1 MWVQIM
7 SVWVIASMQV
17 ICFKFAYKKCHIL
30 HYKGQLIL
38 KRLVGVFK
46 FSQITNLKTQIFVYG
61 RIEKNKMSFRNE
73 LTLEKSKFNTNR
85 FRMFSKRKK
94 LNLCRLFEYWAEK
107 FTSAFTLEVL
117 KAQKLFFSH
126 AKAKNFFFIGT
137 TVLQSLF
144 SMNQKFVLHCK
155 IKFWAGHYYLN
166 SISEY

>member
-1 MWVQIM
+1 MWPSQNIWTLNVYKNHE
-7 SVWVIASMQV
+7 WVIECIWV
-17 ICFKFAYKKCHIL
+17 ICFKFAYKKCHIFYIIVKPKL
-30 HYKGQLIL
+30 
-38 KRLVGVFK
+38 
-46 FSQITNLKTQIFVYG
+46 
-61 RIEKNKMSFRNE
+61 
-73 LTLEKSKFNTNR
+73 NTNQ
-85 FRMFSKRKK
+85 FRMFSEIKKR
-94 LNLCRLFEYWAEK
+94 NLCRVFEYWAEK

-166 SISEY
+166 LISEY